1 MFKTLAI
8 TTATLLLGL
17 SGVSVATAG
26 NFEGLG
32 LSASIGYVKS
42 DVDYSYLD
50 TDVSGEDG
58 STKDVAFEVGL
69 SYALAI
75 SGDFITEVGLTY
87 GLNSLD
93 VERVNY
99 TDTQFSDE
107 YHLEATVK
115 NHFSL
120 YVSPG
125 YRFQPN
131 WLVYG
136 KLAYHQMQVDYRD
149 SATGKSSK
157 TFDGIGYGLGL
168 AYALGSNVEAGVEAQ
183 YIDYQSYRRGI
194 VKAEPSTTQL
204 SWLLTYRF

>member
-8 TTATLLLGL
+8 TTTTLLLGL
-17 SGVSVATAG
+17 SGISVAAAG
-26 NFEGLG
+26 NFEGPG
-32 LSASIGYVKS
+32 LSASIGYVKN

-50 TDVSGEDG
+50 TDFNGEDG

-69 SYALAI
+69 SYAVAI
-75 SGDFITEVGLTY
+75 SSNFITEVGLTY
-87 GLNSLD
+87 GLNNLD

-107 YHLEATVK
+107 YDLKATIK
-115 NHFSL
+115 DHFSL
-120 YVSPG
+120 YLAPG

-157 TFDGIGYGLGL
+157 TFDGVGYGLGL
-168 AYALGSNVEAGVEAQ
+168 AYALGSNVETGVEVQ
-183 YIDYQSYRRGI
+183 YVDYQGYRRGI

-204 SWLLTYRF
+204 SWSLTYRF